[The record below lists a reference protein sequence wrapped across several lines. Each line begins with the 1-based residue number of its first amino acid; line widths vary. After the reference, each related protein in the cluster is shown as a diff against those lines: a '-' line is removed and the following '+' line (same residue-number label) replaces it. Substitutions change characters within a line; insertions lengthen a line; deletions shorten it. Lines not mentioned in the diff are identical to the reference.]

1 MSASTYN
8 KSVNL
13 LSYVAGPHGEKN
25 CTFIGFMC
33 ELLMIGISVVAKPFY
48 NGSFISR
55 VFSSAFKVPLL
66 LRSAVEVPKLLL
78 SSVAR

>member
-13 LSYVAGPHGEKN
+13 LSYIAGPHGEKN
-25 CTFIGFMC
+25 CTFVGFLC
-33 ELLMIGISVVAKPFY
+33 EFWMIGISVVAKPFY
-48 NGSFISR
+48 NGSFTLR
-55 VFSSAFKVPLL
+55 VFGTAFKMPLL

-78 SSVAR
+78 SVAR